1 MFMQSNVGTYEV
13 RRDPL
18 TQELSINPMSQSEY
32 SRRQSEDYSYNSN
45 IQDIINEFSDIHTF
59 FSIQRVIE
67 MINNMEMI
75 ASNISKPTI
84 SIENFEK
91 LEKCNDVTECS
102 ICFENKKD
110 NIKLNCEHIY
120 CNRCI
125 KKWLTEKSNTC
136 PTCRKE
142 IVFNDA

>member
-18 TQELSINPMSQSEY
+18 TQELSITPMSQSEY
-32 SRRQSEDYSYNSN
+32 SLRQGENYSYNS
-45 IQDIINEFSDIHTF
+45 DIHDMIGEFDSIHTF
-59 FSIQRVIE
+59 FSVQRVIE
-67 MINNMEMI
+67 IINNMEIMT
-75 ASNISKPTI
+75 SNISKPTV

-91 LEKCNDVTECS
+91 LEKCDNMTDCS

-110 NIKLNCEHIY
+110 NIKLNCGHIY

-142 IVFNDA
+142 IVI

>member
-1 MFMQSNVGTYEV
+1 MQSNIGTYEV

-18 TQELSINPMSQSEY
+18 TSELSITAMSQSEY
-32 SRRQSEDYSYNSN
+32 SLRRGEQFSYDNN
-45 IQDIINEFSDIHTF
+45 INIRDMIAEFDSIHTF
-59 FSIQRVIE
+59 FSVQRVIE
-67 MINNMEMI
+67 MINNMELTT
-75 ASNISKPTI
+75 SNISKPTI
-84 SIENFEK
+84 SNENFER
-91 LEKCNDVTECS
+91 LEKCNELTNCS
-102 ICFENKKD
+102 ICFENMKD

-142 IVFNDA
+142 IVI

>member
-18 TQELSINPMSQSEY
+18 TRELSITPMSQSEY
-32 SRRQSEDYSYNSN
+32 SHRQNENNSYNSN
-45 IQDIINEFSDIHTF
+45 IRDMIEEFDSIHTF
-59 FSIQRVIE
+59 FAIERVIE
-67 MINNMEMI
+67 MINNMETMV
-75 ASNISKPTI
+75 SNTSKPTI

-91 LEKCNDVTECS
+91 LEKCNNVTDCS

-142 IVFNDA
+142 IVFNNA

>member
-1 MFMQSNVGTYEV
+1 MQSNIGAYEV
-13 RRDPL
+13 RRDPVSEELLIAPISQYEFINRQREQDL
-18 TQELSINPMSQSEY
+18 TNNNLFQMIE
-32 SRRQSEDYSYNSN
+32 
-45 IQDIINEFSDIHTF
+45 EFDSIHTF
-59 FSIQRVIE
+59 FSVQRVIE
-67 MINNMEMI
+67 MINIMEGT

-91 LEKCNDVTECS
+91 LEKCNDVTDCS
-102 ICFENKKD
+102 ICFENKKE
-110 NIKLNCEHIY
+110 NIKLNCEHIF

-142 IVFNDA
+142 IVL

>member
-1 MFMQSNVGTYEV
+1 MFMQSNIGAYEV
-13 RRDPL
+13 RRDPVSEELLIAPISQYEFINRQREQDL
-18 TQELSINPMSQSEY
+18 TNNNLFQMIE
-32 SRRQSEDYSYNSN
+32 
-45 IQDIINEFSDIHTF
+45 EFDSIHTF
-59 FSIQRVIE
+59 FSVQRVIE
-67 MINNMEMI
+67 MINIMEGT

-91 LEKCNDVTECS
+91 LEKCNDVTDCS
-102 ICFENKKD
+102 ICFENKKE
-110 NIKLNCEHIY
+110 NIKLNCEHIF

-142 IVFNDA
+142 IVL

>member
-18 TQELSINPMSQSEY
+18 TRELSITPMSQREY
-32 SRRQSEDYSYNSN
+32 SLRQSDDFSHISSDMYDM
-45 IQDIINEFSDIHTF
+45 ITEFDSVHTF
-59 FSIQRVIE
+59 FSVQRVIE
-67 MINNMEMI
+67 MINNMEMMT
-75 ASNISKPTI
+75 SNISKPTV

-91 LEKCNDVTECS
+91 LEKCNNMTDCS
-102 ICFENKKD
+102 ICFENMKD
-110 NIKLNCEHIY
+110 NIKLNCGHIY

-142 IVFNDA
+142 IVI

>member
-18 TQELSINPMSQSEY
+18 TSELSITPMSQSEY
-32 SRRQSEDYSYNSN
+32 SLRRGEQFSYDNN
-45 IQDIINEFSDIHTF
+45 IIIRDMIAEFDSIHTF
-59 FSIQRVIE
+59 FSVQRVIE
-67 MINNMEMI
+67 MINNMELTT
-75 ASNISKPTI
+75 SNISKPTI
-84 SIENFEK
+84 SNENFER
-91 LEKCNDVTECS
+91 LEKCNELTNCS
-102 ICFENKKD
+102 ICFENMKD

-142 IVFNDA
+142 IVI

>member
-1 MFMQSNVGTYEV
+1 MFMQSNIGTYEV

-18 TQELSINPMSQSEY
+18 TSELSITAMSQSEY
-32 SRRQSEDYSYNSN
+32 SLRRGEQFSYDNN
-45 IQDIINEFSDIHTF
+45 INIRDMIAEFDSIHTF
-59 FSIQRVIE
+59 FSVQRVIE
-67 MINNMEMI
+67 MINNMELTT
-75 ASNISKPTI
+75 SNISKPTI
-84 SIENFEK
+84 SNENFER
-91 LEKCNDVTECS
+91 LEKCNELTNCS
-102 ICFENKKD
+102 ICFENMKD

-142 IVFNDA
+142 IVI

>member
-18 TQELSINPMSQSEY
+18 TQELSITPMSQSEY
-32 SRRQSEDYSYNSN
+32 SLRQSEDYSYNST
-45 IQDIINEFSDIHTF
+45 INDMMAEFDSIHTF
-59 FSIQRVIE
+59 FSVQRVIE
-67 MINNMEMI
+67 MINNMEMMV
-75 ASNISKPTI
+75 SNISKPTI

-91 LEKCNDVTECS
+91 LEKCNDVTDCS

-142 IVFNDA
+142 IVFNDS